1 MLAISFGILASF
13 CFAVSTVLAQ
23 RGLHLAPTPWGA
35 WVTLAGNALFL
46 WVFHFLLYPSAPIF
60 VVQNLTFIAVGLFVP
75 GLTRVLT
82 FRGIHIMGSA
92 VTATIVNA
100 TPMFS
105 TILAMVILHERPGPL
120 VLLGAALI
128 VTGLIALSWE
138 GQRCSWKR
146 TELLFPFLAVLLF
159 AMKDVTVR
167 WRLSSGDS
175 PVLAA
180 AIAALTST
188 VEIFLIVRCIQKEKF
203 LLPGR
208 SAVIWF
214 IASGLFTGGSFLF
227 MYLALSM
234 ERVSVVGPLVNSY
247 AVFVLVLAPFMARR
261 IEAITARKTAGAA
274 LVVLGIFL
282 ISAGR
287 NQF

>member
-1 MLAISFGILASF
+1 VLAISFGILASF

-35 WVTLAGNALFL
+35 WITLAANAVFL
-46 WVFHFLLYPSAPIF
+46 WAFHFLLFPSAPILAVENLAF
-60 VVQNLTFIAVGLFVP
+60 VAVGLFVP

-82 FRGIHIMGSA
+82 FRGIRIMGSA
-92 VTATIVNA
+92 VTATVVNA

-105 TILAMVILHERPGPL
+105 TFLAMLILHERPGPL

-128 VTGLIALSWE
+128 VAGLIVISWE
-138 GQRCSWKR
+138 GERRSWKR
-146 TELLFPFLAVLLF
+146 TELIFPFLAVLMF

-188 VEIFLIVRCIQKEKF
+188 VQVFIIVRYIQKEKF
-203 LLPGR
+203 SLPAR
-208 SAVIWF
+208 TAVAWF
-214 IASGLFTGGSFLF
+214 MASGLFTGGSFLF

-234 ERVSVVGPLVNSY
+234 ERVSIVGPLVNSY
-247 AVFVLVLAPFMARR
+247 AVFVLLLAPFMARR
-261 IEAITARKTAGAA
+261 IEMVTARKTAGAA

>member
-1 MLAISFGILASF
+1 MLPISFGILASF

-23 RGLHLAPTPWGA
+23 RGLHLVPTPWGA
-35 WVTLAGNALFL
+35 WITLAANAVFL
-46 WVFHFLLYPSAPIF
+46 WACHFLLYPSAPIL
-60 VVQNLTFIAVGLFVP
+60 VVQNLVFVAVGLFVP

-82 FRGIHIMGSA
+82 FRGIRIMGSA

-105 TILAMVILHERPGPL
+105 TALAMLVLQERPGPL

-128 VTGLIALSWE
+128 VAGLIAISWE
-138 GQRCSWKR
+138 GQRRSWKK
-146 TELLFPFLAVLLF
+146 TELLFPFLAVLMF

-188 VEIFLIVRCIQKEKF
+188 VEIFFVVRYAQKERF
-203 LLPGR
+203 SLPVK
-208 SAVIWF
+208 SAVTWF
-214 IASGLFTGGSFLF
+214 IASGVFTGGSFLF

-234 ERVSVVGPLVNSY
+234 ERVSIVGPLVNSY
-247 AVFVLVLAPFMARR
+247 AVFVLLLAPFVARR
-261 IEAITARKTAGAA
+261 IERVTARKTAGAA

-287 NQF
+287 TQV

>member
-1 MLAISFGILASF
+1 MAIWFGILASF
-13 CFAVSTVLAQ
+13 CFAVSTVFAQ

-35 WVTLAGNALFL
+35 WITLAANTVFL
-46 WVFHFLLYPSAPIF
+46 WAFHFLLFPSAPIF
-60 VVQNLTFIAVGLFVP
+60 AAQNLAFVIVGLFVP

-82 FRGIHIMGSA
+82 FRGIRVMGSA

-105 TILAMVILHERPGPL
+105 TLLAITILHERPGPL

-128 VTGLIALSWE
+128 VAGLITISWE
-138 GQRCSWKR
+138 GGACSWKR
-146 TELLFPFLAVLLF
+146 TELLFPFIAVLLF

-188 VEIFLIVRCIQKEKF
+188 VEVFLIFRYIQKQKF
-203 LLPGR
+203 ALPAGR
-208 SAVIWF
+208 PLTWF
-214 IASGLFTGGSFLF
+214 TVSGLFTGGSFLF

-234 ERVSVVGPLVNSY
+234 ERVSIVGPLVNSY
-247 AVFVLVLAPFMARR
+247 AVFVLLLAPLIARR
-261 IEAITARKTAGAA
+261 IEAVTPRKTAGAA

-287 NQF
+287 NGL

>member
-1 MLAISFGILASF
+1 MFGILASF

-35 WVTLAGNALFL
+35 WITLAANAVFL
-46 WVFHFLLYPSAPIF
+46 WAFHFLLYPSAPIF
-60 VVQNLTFIAVGLFVP
+60 AVHNLTFVGIGLFVP

-82 FRGIHIMGSA
+82 FRGIRVMGSA
-92 VTATIVNA
+92 VTATVVNA

-105 TILAMVILHERPGPL
+105 TALAILVLQERPGPL

-128 VTGLIALSWE
+128 VAGLIAISWE
-138 GQRCSWKR
+138 GQHRSWQR
-146 TELLFPFLAVLLF
+146 TELLFPFLAVLMF

-167 WRLSSGDS
+167 WRLNSGDS

-188 VEIFLIVRCIQKEKF
+188 VQVFLIVRYIQKERF
-203 LLPGR
+203 SLPVR

-214 IASGLFTGGSFLF
+214 VASGLFTGGSFLF

-234 ERVSVVGPLVNSY
+234 ERVSIVGPLVNSY

-261 IEAITARKTAGAA
+261 IERVTARKTAGAA
-274 LVVLGIFL
+274 LVVLGIVL